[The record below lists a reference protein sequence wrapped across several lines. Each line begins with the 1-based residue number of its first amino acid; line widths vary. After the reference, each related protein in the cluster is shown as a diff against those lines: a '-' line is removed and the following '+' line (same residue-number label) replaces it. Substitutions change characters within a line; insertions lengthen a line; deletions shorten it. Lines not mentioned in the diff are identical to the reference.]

1 MPGYRPPAAA
11 TAAPGTADGGRPTT
25 PPRTAGL
32 RSRWKPAA
40 GSSSRP
46 TCPPAR
52 RSAKREVYAGA
63 QARVARAACGAGH
76 ALAAWVAAAS
86 VSRLPHR
93 SRRCTDA
100 PQLLLDIDHRR
111 RAANTCGL
119 RAAVSLWTEGRH
131 RCGDP
136 QPVRTCQDSHNARR
150 QWQPTVLHDHKR
162 RTQQPP
168 GDICR
173 AHIAAALASTLD
185 VSAITA
191 YCLSTLNRTMC
202 RNGSVRDVG
211 RHGAAIAMQRC
222 RPRHR
227 RDASDRCISSM
238 TVTSAR
244 WAVIAGRWSAAH
256 VQA

>member
-1 MPGYRPPAAA
+1 MSSCTAQRP
-11 TAAPGTADGGRPTT
+11 RWSV
-25 PPRTAGL
+25 
-32 RSRWKPAA
+32 RSR
-40 GSSSRP
+40 
-46 TCPPAR
+46 
-52 RSAKREVYAGA
+52 AGA
-63 QARVARAACGAGH
+63 RGM
-76 ALAAWVAAAS
+76 
-86 VSRLPHR
+86 
-93 SRRCTDA
+93 
-100 PQLLLDIDHRR
+100 RR
-111 RAANTCGL
+111 RARVGRMGCGGVRVSPAAPL
-119 RAAVSLWTEGRH
+119 TALYGRAAVVAGHRSSQTGSKHVRAGAAVSLWTEGRH

-136 QPVRTCQDSHNARR
+136 QPVRTCQGSHNARC
-150 QWQPTVLHDHKR
+150 QWQPTVLHDHQR